1 MAEILPCLL
10 VFHPRDEESSQP
22 ASYEKAP
29 SWVRKMPFLSVCC
42 KTNCPLRLHLYPKE
56 HKRQH

>member
-10 VFHPRDEESSQP
+10 LFHPRDEEGSQP

-29 SWVRKMPFLSVCC
+29 SWMRKCHFYLCAV
-42 KTNCPLRLHLYPKE
+42 KLIA
-56 HKRQH
+56 Q